1 MNAEHLKSSHFADY
15 LQNCQVIYDLKAKTK
30 VEAFEELLDLLKENK
45 LIKNRKP
52 VLTRV
57 IAREELVSTGI
68 GHGIALP
75 HARMDTGQE
84 LAVAVG
90 WSSEGLEFDAIDG
103 QKVHLIILIVWNP
116 VIPGLFNHV
125 FAGIAKFLSS
135 ESYRDR
141 LFNAGSG
148 EELCKI
154 LSEIEL
160 ELPEM
165 DDRIIHRAG
174 LLWKLQEIELLKKK
188 ASAKEAKEFQAQSDL
203 IRSELDSALVERFD
217 RFMERYG
224 FAVAEVQHGVC
235 MGCYI
240 NVATGMGSAIAGSND
255 LYVCENCGKF
265 LVGSKSQEE

>member
-15 LQNCQVIYDLKAKTK
+15 LKSCQVIYDLKAKTK
-30 VEAFEELLDLLKENK
+30 VDAFEELLDLLKEND

-90 WSSEGLEFDAIDG
+90 WSSEGIDFDAIDG
-103 QKVHLIILIVWNP
+103 RKVNLIILIVWNP

-125 FAGIAKFLSS
+125 FAGIAKFLSD
-135 ESYRDR
+135 EGYRDR

-148 EELCKI
+148 PELCKI

-160 ELPEM
+160 ELPETE
-165 DDRIIHRAG
+165 DRIVHRAG
-174 LLWKLQEIELLKKK
+174 LLWKLQEIELQKKK
-188 ASAKEAKEFQAQSDL
+188 ASTKEAAELQAQSDL

-224 FAVAEVQHGVC
+224 FAVAEVKHGVC

-255 LYVCENCGKF
+255 IYVCENCGKF
-265 LVGSKSQEE
+265 LVAAKPD